1 MNQLEN
7 KISFQDRMKNFFGE
21 KGSAALGLIILF
33 IFMTFMSDRFLTFA
47 NLLNVARQASING
60 IIAVGMT
67 YVIITKGIDLS
78 AGALVAL
85 TGTVAAGLIVNMGL
99 PIIVAIILTLVVGA
113 LVGAFTGV
121 MVSKQNIPP
130 FIVTLAL
137 MTILRGL
144 SFVYT
149 SGRPIYVSN
158 ELFRVIGRG
167 YIGPI
172 PIPVIIA
179 IFIGIIGH
187 IVLKKTK
194 FGRHIYSVGGNEEAA
209 RLCGVNI
216 DKTLIYVYTS
226 AGFLTAISGIILA
239 SRLSTGSPNA
249 GEGAELDAIAAVILG
264 GTSFAG
270 GIGSVSGTFIGVAI
284 IGILG
289 NGLNLLNVSSYNQMM
304 VKGLVILLAVLV
316 NNIKL
321 KKQNISR

>member
-1 MNQLEN
+1 
-7 KISFQDRMKNFFGE
+7 
-21 KGSAALGLIILF
+21 
-33 IFMTFMSDRFLTFA
+33 
-47 NLLNVARQASING
+47 
-60 IIAVGMT
+60 
-67 YVIITKGIDLS
+67 
-78 AGALVAL
+78 
-85 TGTVAAGLIVNMGL
+85 
-99 PIIVAIILTLVVGA
+99 
-113 LVGAFTGV
+113 
-121 MVSKQNIPP
+121 
-130 FIVTLAL
+130 
-137 MTILRGL
+137 
-144 SFVYT
+144 
-149 SGRPIYVSN
+149 
-158 ELFRVIGRG
+158 
-167 YIGPI
+167 
-172 PIPVIIA
+172 
-179 IFIGIIGH
+179 
-187 IVLKKTK
+187 VLKKTK